1 MVCVLN
7 QDSFLKKKIWYFQNT
22 IYTKHSEM
30 EYSWLAAMTLKGL
43 RNLLSIMRKEEE
55 IEIDPLGL
63 LRFPAEI

>member
-1 MVCVLN
+1 
-7 QDSFLKKKIWYFQNT
+7 
-22 IYTKHSEM
+22 M

-63 LRFPAEI
+63 LRFPAGI